1 MRKVRVLECKQ
12 DLSVG
17 GFDKARICS
26 IYLPY
31 STRIRVVISIFRTSI
46 LFNFMFW
53 HIAFRSVHL
62 DRFGPFD
69 VFFVVFVTYRYYGDR

>member
-1 MRKVRVLECKQ
+1 MWGDLIGLEF
-12 DLSVG
+12 VA
-17 GFDKARICS
+17 F
-26 IYLPY
+26 IYPY

-46 LFNFMFW
+46 LFNFVFW

-69 VFFVVFVTYRYYGDR
+69 VFSVVFVTYRY